1 MRNRPSLVCV
11 ALIVLCAGCSVSR
24 SQSSARRVIV
34 LGVDGMDPQ
43 FVREHWSDLP
53 NLDRLRHQGDFRS
66 LATTTPPQSP
76 VAWSTFITG
85 MDPDGHGLYDFVHR
99 DPETYLPFSSMAKAE
114 DPKHTLS
121 LGPYLFPLS
130 TGQVVSLRHGTAFWQ
145 ILADR
150 HIPVTVIKMPTNY
163 PPIPV
168 GQAISGMGTTDL
180 LGTFGTFSF
189 YTDDPEEISRGVSG
203 GRIVKVPMF
212 QNRTVLQVDG
222 PANSLRK
229 DRRTVSVDLTVD
241 IDPQSPAARLSVGES
256 IAVVRE
262 GEWSPWLHAEFSL
275 IPHLVNATGM
285 FRVYAKQLHPRFE
298 LYVSPVNI
306 DPDEPELPIS
316 APASYSREIARAT
329 SPFYTQGIAEDT
341 SALRQGVFT
350 LPEFLSQS
358 RLVFDDERKL
368 LRYSLSQFHEGL
380 LFVYF
385 SSIDQN
391 SHMLWGKHMA
401 EVLETYRAV
410 DAAIGEVLDNSRGA
424 DIVILSDHG
433 FTTFD
438 RAVNLNTWLSKS
450 GYMALEGGAADD
462 DVPFARVNWSRTQAY
477 ALGLNGLYLNL
488 AGREKQGI
496 VPQGAESQALLKRLS
511 ADLLAFRDDGKT
523 VVESVYAPPRSNV
536 APDLIIGYSRG
547 YRGSWQTALGSAPES
562 LVEDNRD
569 AWIGDHCINA
579 ADVPGVLFTSRKLT
593 AEDAR
598 LKDVTVTILHL
609 FGVSPP
615 PEMTGRNLM

>member
-1 MRNRPSLVCV
+1 
-11 ALIVLCAGCSVSR
+11 
-24 SQSSARRVIV
+24 VIV

-53 NLDRLRHQGDFRS
+53 NLDRLRHQGEFRP

-130 TGQVVSLRHGTAFWQ
+130 KGKVVSLRHGTAFWQ
-145 ILADR
+145 ILADH

-189 YTDDPEEISRGVSG
+189 YTDDPEEISRSVSG

-212 QNRTVLQVDG
+212 QDRTVLQVDG

-229 DRRTVSVDLTVD
+229 DHRTSSVDLTVD
-241 IDPQSPAARLSVGES
+241 IDPQSPAARLSVGDS

-262 GEWSPWLHAEFSL
+262 GEWSPWLRAEFSL
-275 IPHLVNATGM
+275 IPHLVDATGM

-316 APASYSREIARAT
+316 APAAYSRDIARAT

-341 SALRQGVFT
+341 SALRQGVFN

-358 RLVFDDERKL
+358 RLVFQDERKL
-368 LRYSLSQFHEGL
+368 LHYSLSHFHEGL

-401 EVLETYRAV
+401 EVLDTYRAV
-410 DAAIGEVLDNSRGA
+410 DTAIGEVLNQARGA
-424 DIVILSDHG
+424 EIVVLSDHG

-438 RAVNLNTWLSKS
+438 RAVNLNTWLAKN
-450 GYMALEGGAADD
+450 GYMTLEGSAADD
-462 DVPFARVNWSRTQAY
+462 DVPFARVDWSRTQAY

-496 VPQGAESQALLKRLS
+496 VPQGPESEALLKRLS
-511 ADLLAFRDDGKT
+511 ADLLAFRDDNKT
-523 VVESVYAPPRSNV
+523 VVESLYAPPRSNV
-536 APDLIIGYSRG
+536 APDLIVGYARG
-547 YRGSWQTALGSAPES
+547 YRGSWQTALGGAPES

-579 ADVPGVLFTSRKLT
+579 ADVPGVLFTTRKLS
-593 AEDAR
+593 AQDAR
-598 LKDVTVTILHL
+598 LKDVTVTILHM